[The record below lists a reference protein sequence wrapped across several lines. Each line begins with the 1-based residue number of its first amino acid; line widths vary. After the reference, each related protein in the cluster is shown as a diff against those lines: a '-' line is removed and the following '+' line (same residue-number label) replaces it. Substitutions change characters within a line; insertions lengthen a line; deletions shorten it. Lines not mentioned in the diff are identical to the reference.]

1 MSSDSIVTVLTST
14 SPSASSLPVDSYI
27 TTKTTV
33 DPSQCPGYY
42 HHYFTYNCGP
52 NINNTPTYVEPIFVS
67 NYEFAYTF
75 HDYQQW
81 LANNVKVPIIAVII
95 YLAFIWLGT
104 KFMENR
110 KPFNLKWSLF
120 VWNAGLAI
128 FSIMGSIRAAH
139 DVLYLTSNFGFN
151 ESVCQCF
158 PHNVRGFW
166 MFYFALSK
174 VVELGDTVFLVLRK
188 RPVIFL
194 HWYHHVSV
202 LLFTW
207 FACAQA
213 ASFGRY
219 FIGMNLVV
227 HSFMYTYFAA
237 QTLGIR
243 PPKFVSMF
251 ITTLQILQMIGGMY
265 VVNHA
270 HREIS
275 AGNRCEVPQAT
286 MTNALLM
293 YASYFILFVNFFL
306 DAYVFKRKPT
316 SFKVV
321 TMDKN
326 STKRI
331 SGINGNVN
339 NYSLNNNN
347 NNIGKGVSNESLSLK
362 NTSSTTLVHRNGHVI
377 DSDRNNNIGKESVCT
392 KDVCGMQ

>member
-1 MSSDSIVTVLTST
+1 MAISDSTQFESAILRSAKIAEKLNIDA
-14 SPSASSLPVDSYI
+14 SNLPSAIISL
-27 TTKTTV
+27 T
-33 DPSQCPGYY
+33 
-42 HHYFTYNCGP
+42 
-52 NINNTPTYVEPIFVS
+52 NINLTNNTTNDGTNSCPTYTDPIFVS
-67 NYEFAYTF
+67 SYEFAYTF
-75 HDYQQW
+75 SDYQQW
-81 LANNVKVPIIAVII
+81 LANNVKVPIASVII
-95 YLAFIWLGT
+95 YLAFIRLGT
-104 KFMENR
+104 KYMENR

-120 VWNAGLAI
+120 LWNASLAI
-128 FSIMGSIRAAH
+128 FSIAGSIRAVH

-151 ESVCQCF
+151 ESVCRCF

-219 FIGMNLVV
+219 FICMNFVV

-251 ITTLQILQMIGGMY
+251 ITTLQILQMVGGIY

-275 AGNRCEVPQAT
+275 AGNKCEVPQAT

-306 DAYVFKRKPT
+306 EAYVFKRKHS
-316 SFKVV
+316 SFRLMV
-321 TMDKN
+321 DKN
-326 STKRI
+326 SKY
-331 SGINGNVN
+331 SNGNTITN
-339 NYSLNNNN
+339 
-347 NNIGKGVSNESLSLK
+347 GKIVSNDLK
-362 NTSSTTLVHRNGHVI
+362 NTSTLVHRNVRGITGGVDH
-377 DSDRNNNIGKESVCT
+377 NNNKDSST
-392 KDVCGMQ
+392 KDVCEMQ